1 MAKNARVVLL
11 LPGLNAVMKSQGV
24 ADELQR
30 RGERIARAAGAGFSA
45 RTDQPAHRW
54 VARTRISA
62 DTYEARRAQALD
74 DRLMRAL
81 DAGRG

>member
-1 MAKNARVVLL
+1 MAQNARVTLL

-24 ADELQR
+24 AEFQDRLGQK
-30 RGERIARAAGAGFSA
+30 IARAAGSGFSA
-45 RTDQPAHRW
+45 VTDKPAHRW

-62 DTYEARRAQALD
+62 DTYEARAREARGDVLK
-74 DRLMRAL
+74 RAL

>member
-11 LPGLNAVMKSQGV
+11 LPGLNAVMKDERV
-24 ADELQR
+24 AKFQDGLGQK
-30 RGERIARAAGAGFSA
+30 IARAAGPGFSA